1 MAEQSAA
8 VRVPAGTADYERLR
22 QRHVALFEAL
32 FAGCC
37 DRIGWS
43 AEQLRTERLRL
54 LRAVLLEAVKRS
66 SWHRERL
73 AGVDVREILESDM
86 EALPVMT
93 KTDLMANFDD
103 IVTDRRITRELCER
117 HLEELSRDAYL
128 LGEYHVVASGGSSGQ
143 RGVFVYGWDAWA
155 ILWASIARFQH
166 RDWDCDP
173 TLVGVPQVIALVAA
187 SKATHISA
195 ATRQTFSTARNPEHL
210 FPVSLPLEQ
219 IIAGLN
225 ELQPTMLTGYS
236 SFLQRLAL
244 EARARRLRI
253 TPRRVKA
260 IAEPLL
266 PEARAAIEAAWGVP
280 IANAYGMS
288 EGVFAGFCGH
298 GTHLPDDLCLVEPV
312 DAAGNAVAR
321 GVPSARVY
329 VTNLYNSVLPLIRF
343 EVTDEI
349 TVLDTACPCGSA
361 MRRIADPQGRLDETF
376 VYGMGVSVHPHLFRS
391 ALGEEPEIIE
401 YQVHQTDRGARIEII
416 AESKI
421 DTRRIGRK
429 IEQAIVA
436 LGVAQPEVTIVPVAA
451 LTRLTTGKLRR
462 FVPLAH

>member
-1 MAEQSAA
+1 MAEGSAG
-8 VRVPAGTADYERLR
+8 VRVPAGTADYERMR
-22 QRHVALFEAL
+22 QRHVARFEAL
-32 FAGCC
+32 FAGYC
-37 DRIGWS
+37 DRIDWS
-43 AEQLRTERLRL
+43 AEQLRRERLRL
-54 LRAVLLEAVKRS
+54 LRALLSEAVKKS
-66 SWHRERL
+66 LWHRERL
-73 AGVDVREILESDM
+73 AHVDVREILESDL

-93 KTDLMANFDD
+93 KTDMMDNFDD

-117 HLEELSRDAYL
+117 HLEELTHDAYL
-128 LGEYHVVASGGSSGQ
+128 LGEFHVVASGGSSGQ

-173 TLVGVPQVIALVAA
+173 TLVGVSQVIALVAA

-195 ATRQTFSTARNPEHL
+195 ATRQTFSTPRNPEHL
-210 FPVSLPLEQ
+210 FPVNQPLKQ
-219 IIAGLN
+219 IIDGLN

-244 EARARRLRI
+244 EARAGRLRI

-266 PEARAAIEAAWGVP
+266 PETRAAVEAAWGVP

-288 EGVFAGFCGH
+288 EGVFGGFCGH

-312 DAAGNAVAR
+312 NAAGKGVAR
-321 GVPSARVY
+321 GVRSERLY
-329 VTNLYNSVLPLIRF
+329 ITNLYNSVLPLIRF

-376 VYGMGVSVHPHLFRS
+376 VYDTGVSVHPHLFRS
-391 ALGEEPEIIE
+391 VLGEEPEIIE
-401 YQVHQTDRGARIEII
+401 YQVHQTERGARIDIV

-421 DTRRIGRK
+421 DTRRVGRK

-436 LGVAQPEVTIVPVAA
+436 LGVDQPEVTIVSVAA
-451 LTRLTTGKLRR
+451 LNRLTTGKLRR
-462 FVPLAH
+462 FVPLAR